1 MTVACL
7 IVSCF
12 LAQKLTNVCTFYFTL
27 NRNIPCFLKQYLVF
41 GLQITVYSIVY
52 DLLVLASFKITFD
65 IMSNAAKEVLYL
77 QVF

>member
-27 NRNIPCFLKQYLVF
+27 NRNTPLLFKTISSVWFTNYC
-41 GLQITVYSIVY
+41 IVY

-65 IMSNAAKEVLYL
+65 MSNAAKEVLYL